1 MNRKF
6 RGGDYMATINVKLW
20 QDKSKERLDPK
31 LFSDTAE
38 RLAREIGEDGGRNR
52 NKNSQIR
59 RYFDEVV
66 RLNTLAQQGDEEHM
80 RYSVLPQVHMLVA
93 KVVYAQGRKLV
104 TQSFVDMMKE
114 SINQITDRKDMQ
126 VFTNFLESFMG
137 FYKVYGPN

>member
-1 MNRKF
+1 
-6 RGGDYMATINVKLW
+6 MATINVKLW